1 MNVEAIPRLQ
11 DFFESNSE
19 YSIAVDGRPPG
30 PGRAREVFESLPPAG
45 WPFEKKWV
53 LDFSGADGTMIG
65 MADVISNLFV
75 PGVWHIGLFIIATP
89 LHGGGA
95 ARLVYEGLEEW
106 MQGNGARWLRLG
118 VVEGNA
124 RAERFWEK
132 LGYVDVRRRLDVKM
146 GERTNDIRVMVKPLA
161 TATLPEYLSLVAR
174 DRKEPH
180 ESH

>member
-1 MNVEAIPRLQ
+1 MTAEAIPKLQ
-11 DFFESNSE
+11 EFFESNPE
-19 YSIAVDGRPPG
+19 YNIVVDGTPPG
-30 PGRAREVFESLPPAG
+30 PARAREVFESLPPAG

-53 LDFSGADGTMIG
+53 LDFSGPDGRMIG

-75 PGVWHIGLFIIATP
+75 PGVWHIGLFVIATP

-95 ARLVYEGLEEW
+95 ARLVYEGLEHW
-106 MQGNGARWLRLG
+106 MRGNGARWLRLG
-118 VVEGNA
+118 VVEGNT

-132 LGYVDVRRRLDVKM
+132 LGYVEVRRRLDVPM

-161 TATLPEYLSLVAR
+161 TATLPEYLSRVAR